1 MADTAYERYL
11 KDTGQTD
18 DRKGLD
24 QVKDAFFTAVQ
35 GLGEPKP
42 PVKYLKPLFPDKD
55 EEGKFKD
62 TSAIRA
68 ALFLNPSLRIS
79 TSREIS
85 KKLGKP
91 TDIIKYLESQDN
103 KDYISGL
110 DEFRKGIE
118 SGTYDLVSGVGTLL
132 FSGTDL
138 ALNTDFQTKFEEIM
152 KDKEPSRPETWQ
164 GDVVGLMTQFAVPGS
179 IIQSV
184 VNRIPKV
191 AKVKKAISNIKG
203 SKKRKVSKIAS
214 RAVEG
219 ATVVGA
225 TDFIA
230 SEPGRESFFFEPE
243 STEGLTGKKK
253 AAATLRNKIKYGQ
266 EGTLVGGGFPLVGK
280 GMQLMYKYGLKPP
293 VRVTASVGAKAIDN
307 AVFKPIIYLG
317 STKVAKPIVSNASKA
332 ISGTSKFVLSTAAK
346 GYVSARSG
354 KLVKQLPPFEEW
366 RLFSTASPVKEER
379 AIKSLDNI
387 LSYLRSYGK
396 LPKDIE
402 GISESAMLY
411 IKARARRIDR
421 TMEGLEKKA
430 HALAKQFENNY
441 NKGDS
446 SPALQKYY
454 LDQIEEFLRG
464 QRKLSDLPTDLQPL
478 SSDLKLQVKNT
489 MAEFKKLLPKSKKAD
504 EYLKDLENIEINRV
518 GSYLVKSFSTFT
530 NPNYLPD
537 KNIMT
542 KAVDYLVKNVILKN
556 KSMREDALRSYP
568 NLSASDA
575 YKQSAENLAEAILR
589 AGRADGKNPLDQL
602 KKIGTELLKN
612 KKYKFLKTGEEL
624 PIAIRQLLGEEKNLK
639 TSVATTISELISAS
653 ANKRAFDAIAR
664 SGIKNG
670 WLFRTKDAAIFS
682 PRKYVD
688 AQQITSVPRLGNVLK
703 SDVLNLYA
711 SPEYVQAFKG
721 VGSTLDNL
729 LTIPV
734 YREIMQGKIAV
745 QIGKTLYSPQ
755 TQVRNVSSASFFA
768 LMNGH
773 IGGKASVTNA
783 MKIVLDDIFKAG
795 KGGVDEVE
803 LNKYVEKLI
812 RLGVFDENVV
822 QSELKAIMD
831 QIKNNTIRTSDQLFS
846 KLIKMTPTDKVARL
860 YAGGDNL
867 WKHYGYEYYRSQLS
881 QALKNI
887 DDVKEWFKYM
897 GRPFDEI
904 RLTGNIKTFDDAL
917 DEAAAYL
924 LRNTYPTYSK
934 VPPSIQNLRK
944 LPIGAFI
951 SFPAEILRTGANI
964 MMIGLK
970 EAAHPNPAIRQ
981 MGLRRLLGAFITSS
995 AAGKGFSEISQFLTG
1010 SDQAQWEAYKR
1021 SAAAQWDSRSNL
1033 LAIEGWKDGE
1043 SAAINFSYF
1052 QPYDSL
1058 FAPLEAALKQANDQ
1072 KLNPQE
1078 TEKFVLDLMFADDG
1092 PVMTFLEPY
1101 ITEPIG
1107 FDRFIDVTTR
1117 NGRKDQGGTVYT
1129 QSDDLGD
1136 KFIKSFLYILDGVKP
1151 GVITSSEK
1159 IAGALGKDLTKG
1171 GKPLNL
1177 KDELLALFAGTRI
1190 IRIDVK
1196 KDLRFKAAELN
1207 RLLRAVDENEQ
1218 FYNVNNYQNNTPDKL
1233 IKTYE
1238 EMQEEA
1244 FKLQKDM
1251 FITIQDLKLLDLST
1265 GKIDEI
1271 LRKAGVSRRL
1281 RANLEAGIFT
1291 PVNYSRKRF
1300 ETKVETI
1307 QRELRKMGDE
1317 NVTFFLNRSF
1327 VFPESGLER
1336 IKGKYTDKK
1345 FFTEKYD
1352 PKEKFYLLDKD
1363 GQLIFDENG
1372 NPKMQ
1377 ESFFKR
1383 QLKKI
1388 PPFIQYG
1395 LDQVLSPF
1403 SLSSRAPLNAPEV
1416 NTSLLAQAPTV
1427 NQNTGLTDTQTA
1439 LLSPEEQIIAK
1450 RT

>member
-11 KDTGQTD
+11 KDTEQTD
-18 DRKGLD
+18 NRKGLD

-35 GLGEPKP
+35 NLGEPKP

-68 ALFLNPSLRIS
+68 ALFLNPNLRIT
-79 TSREIS
+79 TSQAIS
-85 KKLGKP
+85 QKLGKP
-91 TDIIKYLESQDN
+91 TDIIKYLESQDD

-110 DEFRKGIE
+110 DEFRKGID

-138 ALNTDFQTKFEEIM
+138 AFNTDFQTKFEEIM

-164 GDVVGLMTQFAVPGS
+164 GDVVGLMTQFAVPGTVVQS
-179 IIQSV
+179 I

-191 AKVKKAISNIKG
+191 AKVKKAIETIKG

-266 EGTLVGGGFPLVGK
+266 EGTLVGGGFPIVGK

-317 STKVAKPIVSNASKA
+317 STRVAKPIVSNASKA
-332 ISGTSKFVLSTAAK
+332 ITGTSKFVLSTAAK

-354 KLVKQLPPFEEW
+354 RLVKQLPPFEEW

-396 LPKDIE
+396 IPKDIE

-421 TMEGLEKKA
+421 TMEGLERKSY
-430 HALAKQFENNY
+430 ALAKQFEKNY

-464 QRKLSDLPTDLQPL
+464 QRKLSDLPTELQPL

-504 EYLKDLENIEINRV
+504 EYLKDLESIEINRV

-530 NPNYLPD
+530 NPGYLPD
-537 KNIMT
+537 KQIMS
-542 KAVDYLVKNVILKN
+542 KAVDYLVKNVITKN
-556 KSMREDALRSYP
+556 KSMREDAIRSYP
-568 NLSASDA
+568 NLSISEA
-575 YKQSAENLAEAILR
+575 YEQSAENLAEAILR
-589 AGRADGKNPLDQL
+589 AGRSDGKNPVDQL

-612 KKYKFLKTGEEL
+612 KKFKFLKTGEEL
-624 PIAIRQLLGEEKNLK
+624 PVAIKQLLGEEKNLK
-639 TSVATTISELISAS
+639 TSVATTISEIISAS

-670 WLFRTKDAAIFS
+670 WLFKTKDAAIFS

-734 YREIMQGKIAV
+734 YREIMQGKIAI

-795 KGGVDEVE
+795 KGGVDEVQ

-822 QSELKAIMD
+822 ASELKAVMD

-881 QALKNI
+881 QALKNL
-887 DDVKEWFKYM
+887 DDIKEWFKYM

-904 RLTGNIKTFDDAL
+904 GLTGNIKTFDDGL

-944 LPIGAFI
+944 LPVGAFI

-970 EAAHPNPAIRQ
+970 EAAHPNAAIRQ

-995 AAGKGFSEISQFLTG
+995 AAGKGFAEISQFVTG

-1058 FAPLEAALKQANDQ
+1058 FAPFEAALKQANDQ

-1238 EMQEEA
+1238 DMQQEA
-1244 FKLQKDM
+1244 FRLQKDM
-1251 FITIQDLKLLDLST
+1251 FITIEDLKLLDLSNI
-1265 GKIDEI
+1265 KIDEI
-1271 LRKAGVSRRL
+1271 LKKAGVSSKL
-1281 RANLEAGIFT
+1281 RSNLKQGLFT
-1291 PVNYSRKRF
+1291 PINYSKKRF
-1300 ETKVETI
+1300 DTKVKTI
-1307 QRELRKMGDE
+1307 QNELRKMGDE
-1317 NVTFFLNRSF
+1317 NVNFFLNRSF
-1327 VFPESGLER
+1327 VYPELALDGVKR
-1336 IKGKYTDKK
+1336 KYFNKR

-1372 NPKMQ
+1372 NPKLQ

-1383 QLKKI
+1383 QLKKV
-1388 PPFIQYG
+1388 PPFIKYG
-1395 LDQVLSPF
+1395 LDQVLSPL
-1403 SLSSRAPLNAPEV
+1403 SLSKAPLNAPEV
-1416 NTSLLAQAPTV
+1416 NKNLLAQAPVV
-1427 NQNTGLTDTQTA
+1427 NQNTGLTETQTA
-1439 LLSPEEQIIAK
+1439 LLSPEEQVIAR